1 MKTKTIMLFLLAVVI
16 AFTTACSGSG
26 ESASET
32 ATENLESS
40 VQLLSLHK
48 QQVRELLLSRATDDT
63 TAFQCIDRLHF
74 IEHVMPENYA
84 S

>member
-40 VQLLSLHK
+40 AQLLSPHK
-48 QQVRELLLSRATDDT
+48 QQV
-63 TAFQCIDRLHF
+63 QG
-74 IEHVMPENYA
+74 
-84 S
+84 

>member
-32 ATENLESS
+32 TTENLVSP
-40 VQLLSLHK
+40 HK

-74 IEHVMPENYA
+74 IEHVMPENYV

>member
-32 ATENLESS
+32 TTENLVSP
-40 VQLLSLHK
+40 HK

-63 TAFQCIDRLHF
+63 TVFQCIDRLHF
-74 IEHVMPENYA
+74 IEHVMPENYV

>member
-32 ATENLESS
+32 TTENL
-40 VQLLSLHK
+40 VSLHK

-74 IEHVMPENYA
+74 IEHVMPENYV
-84 S
+84 SE

>member
-40 VQLLSLHK
+40 AQLLSPHK
-48 QQVRELLLSRATDDT
+48 QQVRELLLSRVNGDT
-63 TAFQCIDRLHF
+63 TFFSVRRSRTSCRAR
-74 IEHVMPENYA
+74 YA
-84 S
+84 NKLYQ

>member
-32 ATENLESS
+32 TTENL
-40 VQLLSLHK
+40 VSLHK

-63 TAFQCIDRLHF
+63 TAFRCIDRLHF
-74 IEHVMPENYA
+74 IEHVMPENYV